1 MLRKQEE
8 SPTTTNQSTPALTP
22 SSPLSL
28 EMPRQRSFG
37 SMVEHHHRNESCV
50 TGSSGAS
57 PDTEEYMTPTSDLCP
72 PSIDLTTTSDSGD
85 EASRPACESRW
96 SMGSSIAEEPEV
108 AEDEERE
115 KEDRKIPSKRR
126 RLLSLISLLSPTTEK
141 KEKEL
146 KTETPPSPT
155 TAPSVYL
162 ESPIVSAS
170 THSLNPP
177 LLAPF
182 DNNHYYDT
190 SHSESSLPSHPVIK
204 MGSLA
209 SLGYANRSLVKP
221 KKRKLVV
228 NGVGRDNVHAYEAV
242 KDWCEVSFVVCPLF
256 RYLCSRWVRA
266 LGKWGLSREKGM
278 GRSTSTGVNRVSLRP
293 FVGSGRGFLLMAPG
307 AFNCRGIRE
316 SQRRRKKPKQN
327 SKQQKLKCS
336 ITHIPLESLG
346 FISYIASIHPLV
358 VASPPV

>member
-242 KDWCEVSFVVCPLF
+242 KDWCEVSCLF
-256 RYLCSRWVRA
+256 RLLFQYLCSRWVRA
-266 LGKWGLSREKGM
+266 LGK
-278 GRSTSTGVNRVSLRP
+278 
-293 FVGSGRGFLLMAPG
+293 
-307 AFNCRGIRE
+307 
-316 SQRRRKKPKQN
+316 
-327 SKQQKLKCS
+327 
-336 ITHIPLESLG
+336 
-346 FISYIASIHPLV
+346 
-358 VASPPV
+358 

>member
-1 MLRKQEE
+1 MSPRTRSQRLPSIISALESVVEPPRDPRVSEVLYVDNSIEAEPPTPTATPVPVSTRSPAPASLNLYSTFEMLRKQEE

-72 PSIDLTTTSDSGD
+72 PSFDLTTTSDSGD

-242 KDWCEVSFVVCPLF
+242 KDWCEVSFVVCLLF

-266 LGKWGLSREKGM
+266 LGK
-278 GRSTSTGVNRVSLRP
+278 
-293 FVGSGRGFLLMAPG
+293 
-307 AFNCRGIRE
+307 
-316 SQRRRKKPKQN
+316 
-327 SKQQKLKCS
+327 
-336 ITHIPLESLG
+336 
-346 FISYIASIHPLV
+346 
-358 VASPPV
+358 

>member
-1 MLRKQEE
+1 
-8 SPTTTNQSTPALTP
+8 
-22 SSPLSL
+22 
-28 EMPRQRSFG
+28 
-37 SMVEHHHRNESCV
+37 MVEHHHRNESCV

-242 KDWCEVSFVVCPLF
+242 KDWCEVCFVVRFLF

-266 LGKWGLSREKGM
+266 LEK
-278 GRSTSTGVNRVSLRP
+278 
-293 FVGSGRGFLLMAPG
+293 
-307 AFNCRGIRE
+307 
-316 SQRRRKKPKQN
+316 
-327 SKQQKLKCS
+327 
-336 ITHIPLESLG
+336 
-346 FISYIASIHPLV
+346 
-358 VASPPV
+358 